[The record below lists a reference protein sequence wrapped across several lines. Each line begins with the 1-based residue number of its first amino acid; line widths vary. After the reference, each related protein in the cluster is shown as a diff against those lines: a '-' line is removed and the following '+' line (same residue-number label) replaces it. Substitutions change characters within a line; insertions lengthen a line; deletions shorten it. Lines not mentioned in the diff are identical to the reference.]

1 MDEILNEVIVSGIIN
16 IIGNIKDDDKYV
28 KFSIISKKYT
38 TSLNNN
44 VYVSLNISR
53 ELYYKYLDFFY
64 KDSKVFI
71 KGYLNSYKTDNKIQ
85 NFITVIDISN
95 KLEDITKGRKYPH
108 IRYDS
113 DGVMVWNGKRCE
125 SKIPTEKDHLKM
137 KKLLEEFK

>member
-1 MDEILNEVIVSGIIN
+1 MDEILNEVIVFGIIN
-16 IIGNIKDDDKYV
+16 VIGNIKDDDKYV

-53 ELYYKYLDFFY
+53 KLYYKYLDFFY

-113 DGVMVWNGKRCE
+113 DGVTVWNGKRCE

>member
-16 IIGNIKDDDKYV
+16 VIGNIKDDDKYV

-95 KLEDITKGRKYPH
+95 KLEDITKGRKYPN
-108 IRYDS
+108 IRYDR
-113 DGVMVWNGKRCE
+113 MVLWFGMGKDANQKYLLK
-125 SKIPTEKDHLKM
+125 KII
-137 KKLLEEFK
+137 